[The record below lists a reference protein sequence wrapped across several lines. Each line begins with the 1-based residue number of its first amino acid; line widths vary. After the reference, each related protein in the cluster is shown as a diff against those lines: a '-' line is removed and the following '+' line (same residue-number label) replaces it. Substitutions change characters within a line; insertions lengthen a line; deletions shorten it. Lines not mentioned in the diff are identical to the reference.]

1 MTRGWGAGE
10 RDLAQGLSP
19 ADSSLRVGSVSP
31 LCPAW
36 PLSMGSMSGPLR
48 PRGKALW
55 CALSDGAAQK
65 WGAKG
70 RKGPQGFHGGSSG
83 GDLGVEPMKEDS
95 GKRSFDYKVVGM
107 ECARTPFPSGAPGRS
122 LVVAAGAVMT
132 AESWDFSLKIRVR
145 FLSLLAPFLW
155 LP

>member
-10 RDLAQGLSP
+10 WDLAQGLSP

-83 GDLGVEPMKEDS
+83 GDLGVITRWWEWNVQEPHFHLEPQEGVWWWQLEQS
-95 GKRSFDYKVVGM
+95 
-107 ECARTPFPSGAPGRS
+107 
-122 LVVAAGAVMT
+122 
-132 AESWDFSLKIRVR
+132 
-145 FLSLLAPFLW
+145 
-155 LP
+155 